1 MAAVEEAALDAKR
14 IREDFPILSREM
26 SGKLLVYLDSAATSQ
41 KPDRKSV
48 V

>member
-1 MAAVEEAALDAKR
+1 MPDVET
-14 IREDFPILSREM
+14 IRADFPILSRRV
-26 SGKLLVYLDSAATSQ
+26 GKYPLVYLDSANTSQ